1 MVRFRRYAGQA
12 QNAFNANGLQNA
24 LNGFN
29 AQGMAVVDTAN
40 DTLMDEMLA
49 NTDEG
54 LAEAQVVGQVPANV
68 MTGIDINRDGTEDQM
83 VFVQLEGQNGV
94 PGAEALLR
102 VPQAQAPAPAPP
114 VQDECVFNAQSVEL
128 ERNIVISTS
137 APRIVN
143 AETDVCGNLL
153 GYTERIVRT
162 MNASNWVPVSGT
174 DGPLAQVQVDDN
186 GEVFFNDNPGADLAN
201 SRGFDD
207 INFQYTNTGQPS
219 IGSRYPNGVNAG
231 GVFAG
236 RRRQVNYNKN
246 AAAMAGALRSYR
258 GA

>member
-12 QNAFNANGLQNA
+12 QNAF
-24 LNGFN
+24 NGFN

-49 NTDEG
+49 NVDEG
-54 LAEAQVVGQVPANV
+54 LAETQVVGQVPANV
-68 MTGIDINRDGTEDQM
+68 MTGIDLNRDGTEDQM
-83 VFVQLEGQNGV
+83 VFVQLEGQNGA
-94 PGAEALLR
+94 PGTEALIR
-102 VPQAQAPAPAPP
+102 VPQAPAPAPP
-114 VQDECVFNAQSVEL
+114 VQDECEFNAQTVEL
-128 ERNIVISTS
+128 ERNVVITSST
-137 APRIVN
+137 PRIVN

-153 GYTERIVRT
+153 SYTERMTRT
-162 MNASNWVPVSGT
+162 MAAGNWVPVSGT
-174 DGPLAQVQVDDN
+174 DGPLTQVQVDDN

-201 SRGFDD
+201 SRGFSD
-207 INFQYTNTGQPS
+207 ITNFQYNNTGQPG
-219 IGSRYPNGVNAG
+219 IGSRYPSGVNAG

-236 RRRQVNYNKN
+236 RRRPVNYNKN

>member
-49 NTDEG
+49 NTDRG
-54 LAEAQVVGQVPANV
+54 LAEAQVMGEVPANI
-68 MTGIDINRDGTEDQM
+68 MTGVDINRDGTEDQM
-83 VFVQLEGQNGV
+83 VFVQLEGQNGS
-94 PGAEALLR
+94 PGTEALIR

-114 VQDECVFNAQSVEL
+114 AQDECEFPAQSVEL
-128 ERNIVISTS
+128 ERNVVISTS

-153 GYTERIVRT
+153 NYTERITRT
-162 MNASNWVPVSGT
+162 MTAGGWIPVSGT
-174 DGPLAQVQVDDN
+174 DGPLAQVQVDSD
-186 GEVFFNDNPGADLAN
+186 GEVFLNDNPGADLAN
-201 SRGFDD
+201 SRGFGD
-207 INFQYTNTGQPS
+207 INFQYSNTGQPS
-219 IGSRYPNGVNAG
+219 IGSRYPSGVNAG

-236 RRRQVNYNKN
+236 RRRPVNYNRN
-246 AAAMAGALRSYR
+246 ATAMAGALRSYR